1 MNWKEPQKPRANA
14 ARGTKAGAAVQR
26 MTDPAFALALGAL
39 AEAIGQNGFEE
50 KLLAFAGRLVAHDWT
65 TLTRYSRYGK
75 PDYLVSS
82 PGYPTEL
89 AARYLEHYYQF
100 DPFYLNWR
108 ERQEP
113 GVITLNDLSSA
124 AVRRGRYLR
133 EFLVESGIRDEVGLF
148 LPPLGGAS
156 VALFLERRDG
166 RFTAAEIARLR
177 NVFPILAGLHKAHV
191 RALFGGA
198 STVQGGAPS
207 LPEGQPIEV
216 TDKSGNQVFA
226 NAAWRELEKRL
237 NGALAEARLGLAD
250 QSAALPGPL
259 ILHREALDEGFR
271 LAPGGTLW
279 TVEARPSLPAPGE
292 RGFKAASDPASLFL
306 DDLTPRERDIV
317 GLILQGHPTI
327 SIAARLGLSR
337 GTVKN
342 HRRRIYDKLDITS
355 ERELFLTYIGR
366 LQNDAGA

>member
-1 MNWKEPQKPRANA
+1 MSPKEPQTPVAKSAGGDKA
-14 ARGTKAGAAVQR
+14 AAAIR
-26 MTDPAFALALGAL
+26 RLSDPAFPRALGAL
-39 AEAIGQNGFEE
+39 TEAIGQQGFEE
-50 KLLAFAGRLVAHDWT
+50 KLLAFAGRLVPHDWT

-82 PGYPTEL
+82 PGYPTTL
-89 AARYLEHYYQF
+89 AARYLDHYYQF

-113 GVITLNDLSSA
+113 GVISLNDLSSA
-124 AVRRGRYLR
+124 RVRRGRYLR

-166 RFTAAEIARLR
+166 RFTPGEIARLR
-177 NVFPILAGLHKAHV
+177 HLYPILAGLHRAHV

-198 STVQGGAPS
+198 SSVQGGAPS

-226 NAAWRELEKRL
+226 NAAWHDLEKRL
-237 NGALAEARLGLAD
+237 GAVLRDARRDISGP
-250 QSAALPGPL
+250 SAALPGPL
-259 ILHREALDEGFR
+259 VLHREALDEGFR

-279 TVEARPSLPAPGE
+279 TVEARPREPGPGE
-292 RGFKAASDPASLFL
+292 RGFQAASDPASLFVG
-306 DDLTPRERDIV
+306 DLTPRERDIV
-317 GLILQGHPTI
+317 GLILQGYPTI

-366 LQNDAGA
+366 LQTENR